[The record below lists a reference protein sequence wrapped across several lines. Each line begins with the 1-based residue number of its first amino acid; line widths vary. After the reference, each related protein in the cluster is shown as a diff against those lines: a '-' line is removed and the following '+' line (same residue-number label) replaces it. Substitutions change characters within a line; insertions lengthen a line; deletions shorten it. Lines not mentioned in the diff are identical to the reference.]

1 MNVLFRSDP
10 PWRVLVTAN
19 PAAIPANGV
28 SVSYINAYV
37 TDGYDNPVTDG
48 TVVIFA
54 TDRGQVN
61 GGGVYTTTT
70 TGGICLA
77 VLTSSPT
84 PGLATVNV
92 STLNGRSGRDYVN
105 FVEVRNY
112 PVYMPVVMKNR

>member
-1 MNVLFRSDP
+1 M
-10 PWRVLVTAN
+10 
-19 PAAIPANGV
+19 
-28 SVSYINAYV
+28 
-37 TDGYDNPVTDG
+37 TDG

-61 GGGVYTTTT
+61 GGDVYTTTT
-70 TGGICLA
+70 IGGICLA